1 MLQTMEEIRKA
12 DMTPGM
18 IINGVDNANL
28 LSVDSTTPIVT
39 DADIIKEEDKNK
51 AGEEPEKK
59 TEIKES
65 EKKEVEKKVEEKAK
79 GELPKMPAENIEPEK
94 DEKDEKV
101 DDLKDPVEKRIGK
114 LTKKWRTTE
123 RERDF
128 EKAKRLEAE
137 SELAKLKAQ
146 IPTTDKPK
154 REDFDDEDKFIEA
167 LTDWKID
174 TKLRGQQEVVAK
186 KTGEETEKQAAEEI
200 EEELE
205 EISERGRDKHEDYN
219 IVVFDKDLVLT
230 QGMVETIIHSDI
242 AEEILYY
249 LGKNPDVSA
258 AIGEMTALKAAK
270 EIGRIE
276 AKLVVGDKKPEE
288 KKPEEGKKIDSP
300 TPVKKLTQTPD
311 PIDPVRSTGATDKDP
326 NQMTPK
332 EYRDWREKN
341 K

>member
-1 MLQTMEEIRKA
+1 MLQTMEEIRKVE
-12 DMTPGM
+12 MTPGM

-28 LSVDSTTPIVT
+28 MSVDSTTPIVT
-39 DADIIKEEDKNK
+39 DTDVVSEKDDKAKEEVKVTEDK
-51 AGEEPEKK
+51 
-59 TEIKES
+59 KE
-65 EKKEVEKKVEEKAK
+65 EKKEEKKEPEQKAADEPTKQSVEKTEQDKEK
-79 GELPKMPAENIEPEK
+79 E
-94 DEKDEKV
+94 EKV

-137 SELAKLKAQ
+137 AELAKLKAQ
-146 IPTTDKPK
+146 IPATGKPK
-154 REDFDDEDKFIEA
+154 REDFEDEDTFFEA

-174 TKLRGQQEVVAK
+174 VNMRSQQEVVAK
-186 KTGEETEKQAAEEI
+186 KAGEETEKQAAEEI
-200 EEELE
+200 EQELE

-219 IVVFDKDLVLT
+219 TVVFDKDLVLT

-249 LGKNPDVSA
+249 LGKNPDISA

-276 AKLVVGDKKPEE
+276 ARLVEGEKKPEE
-288 KKPEEGKKIDSP
+288 KKAEPP
-300 TPVKKLTQTPD
+300 TPAKKLTKTPE
-311 PIDPVRSTGATDKDP
+311 PIEPVRSTGATEKDP
-326 NQMTPK
+326 SQMSPK
-332 EYRDWREKN
+332 EYRAWRERN
-341 K
+341 KE

>member
-1 MLQTMEEIRKA
+1 MLQTMEEIRKVE
-12 DMTPGM
+12 MTPGM

-28 LSVDSTTPIVT
+28 MSVDSTTPIVT
-39 DADIIKEEDKNK
+39 DTDVVSEKDDKAKEEVKVTEDK
-51 AGEEPEKK
+51 
-59 TEIKES
+59 KE
-65 EKKEVEKKVEEKAK
+65 EKKEEKKEPEQKAADEPTKQSVEKTEQDKEK
-79 GELPKMPAENIEPEK
+79 E
-94 DEKDEKV
+94 EKV

-137 SELAKLKAQ
+137 AELAKLKAQ
-146 IPTTDKPK
+146 IPATGKPK
-154 REDFDDEDKFIEA
+154 REDFEDEDTFFEA

-174 TKLRGQQEVVAK
+174 VKMRSQQEVVAK
-186 KTGEETEKQAAEEI
+186 KAGEETEKQAAEEI
-200 EEELE
+200 EQELE

-219 IVVFDKDLVLT
+219 TVVFDKDLVLT

-249 LGKNPDVSA
+249 LGKNPDISA

-276 AKLVVGDKKPEE
+276 ARLVEGEKKPEE
-288 KKPEEGKKIDSP
+288 KKAEPP
-300 TPVKKLTQTPD
+300 TPAKKLTKTPE
-311 PIDPVRSTGATDKDP
+311 PIEPVRSTGATEKDP
-326 NQMTPK
+326 SQMSPK
-332 EYRDWREKN
+332 EYRAWRERN
-341 K
+341 KE